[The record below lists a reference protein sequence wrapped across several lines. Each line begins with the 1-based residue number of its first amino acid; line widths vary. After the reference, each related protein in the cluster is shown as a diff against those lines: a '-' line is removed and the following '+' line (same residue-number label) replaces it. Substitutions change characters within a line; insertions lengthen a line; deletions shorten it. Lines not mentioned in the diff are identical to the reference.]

1 MNKPMNRGK
10 HVWSGVIAIAI
21 VLMLAS
27 MSRPAFARTGSNT
40 EYALA
45 GKGVVEWSDP
55 WQVDERTSGYSQD
68 AAGDVVT
75 LLNGDNRFTLTTYP
89 GIVTPVEGRDAL
101 LDQYQRTRDQVV
113 TVDAGESGSIA
124 MSSLVFADTTGAIR
138 ASYSSWSL
146 SADGRT
152 LIGAEVVSP
161 IGDIETALSD
171 AQAGI
176 TIDRVAVL
184 VGADSA
190 AISKG
195 MAGAESSG
203 ATAAPATKTTNQG
216 GSTDKLDP
224 VFVEAGLLTDESYKS
239 PQFGYA
245 VDWTSPW
252 VLNPDDTEAV
262 ISNTSSVTDALYI
275 AIGGPSYSLLAIAG
289 VESGGSRPADLT
301 AIWASQEFLDQYSG
315 AGTTILLEDSA
326 KAGGAVVTIGPL
338 QSDESS
344 NVVTVRE
351 LVSLDGGTTFVFLTL
366 IIPVEEFAAVYDSVQ
381 SDVMLNGKS
390 AMGFFSTNEIIAALP

>member
-10 HVWSGVIAIAI
+10 HAWIGVIAI

-27 MSRPAFARTGSNT
+27 MSRPAFAQTGSYT

-45 GKGVVEWSDP
+45 GKSVVEWSDP

-101 LDQYQRTRDQVV
+101 LDQYQKTRDQVV

-124 MSSLVFADTTGAIR
+124 MSSLVFADTTGAIL

-152 LIGAEVVSP
+152 LISAEVVSP

-176 TIDRVAVL
+176 TIDGVAVL
-184 VGADSA
+184 ADADSA

-195 MAGAESSG
+195 MAGAESSR
-203 ATAAPATKTTNQG
+203 ATPAPAAKTTNPG
-216 GSTDKLDP
+216 GSTDELDP

-252 VLNPDDTEAV
+252 VLNLDDTEAV

-275 AIGGPSYSLLAIAG
+275 AIGGPSYSFSLLAIAG

-338 QSDESS
+338 QFDESS

-390 AMGFFSTNEIIAALP
+390 VMGFFRRNEIVAALP